1 MKKKTT
7 IKHKLKSFFRALSY
21 QIFFYIYGK
30 IKVKKKTNK
39 NILTEK
45 SIIFKNYKKNLEYS
59 VFNTSDAR
67 LYTDRIQ
74 DTGVMQDN
82 VLIPKASFQ
91 LRDNNFDKNINKN
104 IVLRIG
110 TPRIQRKLN
119 GTVASLL
126 TGGGGNNNYFHWLF
140 DVLPKIGMIEKCYN
154 LNKVDYFLCPDLN
167 DWQLRTL
174 NLLGIKKNRCLSSVK
189 FRHIKANNIIT
200 TSHPWL
206 KSKNIINDIENLPL
220 WISKWLKFKFLKKKS
235 SKNFPK
241 KIYIDRSDSESN
253 LRNYRYIV
261 NEDEVVTFLK
271 KRGFKTL
278 RLTDLSFEEEI
289 KLFNNAEII
298 VGLQGAGLTN
308 LLWSGKQTKIIEL
321 RSKLTNKLFENLAKQ
336 NNIKFNKIETD
347 PLEKVIAKHY
357 GTIKINIKKLEK
369 II

>member
-30 IKVKKKTNK
+30 IKIKNKSNK

-45 SIIFKNYKKNLEYS
+45 TIIFKNYKRNLKYS
-59 VFNTSDAR
+59 VINVPNAR

-74 DTGVMQDN
+74 DTGVIQN
-82 VLIPKASFQ
+82 NLLIPKASFQ
-91 LRDNNFDKNINKN
+91 LRDNNFDKSINKN

-110 TPRIQRKLN
+110 TPRIQRKLG
-119 GTVASLL
+119 GTVVSLL

-140 DVLPKIGMIEKCYN
+140 DVLPKIGMIEKCYD
-154 LNKVDYFLCPDLN
+154 LNKVNYFLCPDLN

-174 NLLGIKKNRCLSSVK
+174 YLLGINKSKCLSSVK

-206 KSKNIINDIENLPL
+206 KSQNIINDIENLPL

-253 LRNYRYIV
+253 LKNYRYIV

-271 KRGFKTL
+271 KKGFKTL
-278 RLTDLSFEEEI
+278 RLMDLSFEEEI

-298 VGLQGAGLTN
+298 VGLRGAGLTN